1 MTLSLAN
8 DEVQEIRRALTTA
21 HLQVLGELSRME
33 SYLNREAGLELC
45 RRKWKLEALLQQLDR
60 YDAPPRVLEV
70 VRVGSRGVLH
80 SEAASRA
87 A

>member
-8 DEVQEIRRALTTA
+8 DEVQEIRRALSTA

-45 RRKWKLEALLQQLDR
+45 RRKWKLEALLQQLDHC
-60 YDAPPRVLEV
+60 DAPPRILEV
-70 VRVGSRGVLH
+70 VSPGNREAPHSR
-80 SEAASRA
+80 AASRA

>member
-8 DEVQEIRRALTTA
+8 DEVQEIRRALSTA

-33 SYLNREAGLELC
+33 SYLNRKAGLELC
-45 RRKWKLEALLQQLDR
+45 RRKWKLEALLQQLDHGG
-60 YDAPPRVLEV
+60 APPRVLEV
-70 VRVGSRGVLH
+70 VPAGSREVLH
-80 SEAASRA
+80 GEAASRA